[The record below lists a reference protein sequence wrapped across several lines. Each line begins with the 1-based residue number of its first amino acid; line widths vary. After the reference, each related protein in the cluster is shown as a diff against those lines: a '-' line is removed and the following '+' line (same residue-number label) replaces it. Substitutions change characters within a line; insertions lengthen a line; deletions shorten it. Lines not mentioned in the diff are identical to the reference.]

1 MFKISKNIFLLIIV
15 LLFISSAVFLAY
27 GFRKS
32 PSIVTNNDPEPS
44 LLFGLITRE
53 DRIKHIEW
61 AYRNDRPY
69 EQIALEEGGPKD
81 YVVTSYQ
88 PNFRGDASDG
98 GGIMV
103 FEVNDS
109 HPKIIWESIEDIT
122 LTMPEV
128 LDVRDIT
135 GDKKVE
141 IISQWSDGKVSILY
155 LYSWD
160 GKTLKYITPLKKS
173 ESKYAP
179 PNSYSPIFGVNR
191 GDIQVKDLDG
201 DNIEEIIISSG
212 TTRDEIGN
220 EIPIEN
226 ETIYKWDTQKQEYY
240 LWKEEKISG

>member
-69 EQIALEEGGPKD
+69 EQIALKEGGPKD
-81 YVVTSYQ
+81 Y
-88 PNFRGDASDG
+88 
-98 GGIMV
+98 
-103 FEVNDS
+103 
-109 HPKIIWESIEDIT
+109 
-122 LTMPEV
+122 
-128 LDVRDIT
+128 
-135 GDKKVE
+135 
-141 IISQWSDGKVSILY
+141 
-155 LYSWD
+155 
-160 GKTLKYITPLKKS
+160 
-173 ESKYAP
+173 
-179 PNSYSPIFGVNR
+179 
-191 GDIQVKDLDG
+191 DG